1 MFGGLPTSGP
11 KDDPCIVGKR
21 RGATGKGRISMDYP
35 SPSEVRRLVDAANV
49 PRWRGD
55 ASGGDDV
62 SDARRAERRLEDLFR
77 PGHALATYGTL
88 APGRPNHHVVA
99 PLGGEWTE
107 GLIEGDLLSLGWG
120 AELGYPGFRPRAGGD
135 AVAVWVLTASRLA
148 VSWPELD
155 RFEGEGYRRIL
166 VPVFAKEMGS
176 AQEAGERRLY
186 TVANLY
192 APTEASPGADA
203 F

>member
-1 MFGGLPTSGP
+1 MENLSL
-11 KDDPCIVGKR
+11 
-21 RGATGKGRISMDYP
+21 
-35 SPSEVRRLVDAANV
+35 SEVRRLVEEANV

-55 ASGGDDV
+55 ASGSDDV
-62 SDARRAERRLEDLFR
+62 SDARRAEQRLDDLFR
-77 PGHALATYGTL
+77 TGHALATYGTL

-107 GLIEGDLLSLGWG
+107 DLIEGDLIPLGWG
-120 AELGYPGFRPRAGGD
+120 AELGYPGFRPRVGGE

-148 VSWPELD
+148 GAWPELD

-166 VPVFAKEMGS
+166 VPVFAKEMDS

-192 APTEASPGADA
+192 APTEASPDA
-203 F
+203 EAP